1 MSLYKYVSFFFL
13 NIQYTNFSESGNMK
27 EIKFLMQYVYI
38 RFHLFPTI
46 ENSTF
51 DYIIFFSL
59 KVNAFYLITK
69 YAMISCIHV
78 MVSINYYHILYVNS
92 TPVVSF
98 STLEQT
104 FFFLSICR
112 RRNIPTTTS
121 ALKTFFVVL
130 MITIII

>member
-1 MSLYKYVSFFFL
+1 MSLYKYVSFFL

-46 ENSTF
+46 DNPTF

-59 KVNAFYLITK
+59 KVSAFYLITK
-69 YAMISCIHV
+69 YSMISCIHV

-112 RRNIPTTTS
+112 RRNIPTTAS
-121 ALKTFFVVL
+121 VLKAFFFVL
-130 MITIII
+130 MITSII